1 MPKTATIKSD
11 AFYSMDANQL
21 FVESI
26 GDNGGGSGM
35 KFIDSCK
42 LISLIIWL
50 TVLLTDIKWY
60 LLSNNSLEEAKNQQ
74 IITLTYINISDRK

>member
-1 MPKTATIKSD
+1 MSKTATIKSD
-11 AFYSMDANQL
+11 AFYSIDANQL
-21 FVESI
+21 FFESF
-26 GDNGGGSGM
+26 GDNGGSRM
-35 KFIDSCK
+35 KLINSCK

-60 LLSNNSLEEAKNQQ
+60 LLSNNSLKEAKNRN